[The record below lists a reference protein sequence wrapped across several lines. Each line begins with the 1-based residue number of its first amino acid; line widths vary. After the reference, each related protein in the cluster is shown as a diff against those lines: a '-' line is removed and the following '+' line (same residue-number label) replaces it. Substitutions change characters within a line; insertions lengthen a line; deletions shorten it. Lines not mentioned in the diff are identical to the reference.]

1 MANNG
6 KYAKPSASLTPVL
19 LRVAFVLLCLL
30 MVSMYLMGGLLAK
43 YTANGSGDDSARVAK
58 FDVDVTFSDGNGT
71 ISDITAD
78 LKYGEN
84 GEYTI
89 TVVNKSE
96 VAISYVIRIE
106 NIKLVTTD
114 KNGAVVATAMTQG
127 VSTKLETYGQEP
139 KTYALKEGIASLNFG
154 SFGILSPGS
163 SKQTH
168 TLSFLIDWETYTAK
182 VAGSH
187 LISVNITFNVVVDVT
202 QVD

>member
-43 YTANGSGDDSARVAK
+43 YTANGSGGDSARVAK

-84 GEYTI
+84 GKYTI

-96 VAISYVIRIE
+96 VAVHYDLS
-106 NIKLVTTD
+106 VTI
-114 KNGAVVATAMTQG
+114 TADDTTG
-127 VSTKLETYGQEP
+127 VSHRFSAESGDLAVGATSTSDLIFTVDWKDFTENKKG
-139 KTYALKEGIASLNFG
+139 ASA
-154 SFGILSPGS
+154 SVE
-163 SKQTH
+163 
-168 TLSFLIDWETYTAK
+168 LSFVVT
-182 VAGSH
+182 
-187 LISVNITFNVVVDVT
+187 VNVT
-202 QVD
+202 QID